1 MKTLCFVLLLLVGF
15 SSCGKDEV
23 VSNSPLQ
30 PGADSSMS
38 DSDKKDDDEL
48 SKEDKDEE
56 QAVRPSDL
64 DLAMNAVVAWSVEPE
79 VYLSKIDLEM
89 LERQQSVTIEQL
101 KGLVKIDAVV
111 DHIGV
116 YHFTDEDI
124 LHVKL
129 VDVKWNRELQKITFR
144 LAYKNMVGR
153 LMQSLPFDLDAYYAA
168 RFKVN
173 VSFVEAHYLQGVYQN
188 AGAFLEDLLVYD
200 VEEFLPELYSKGI
213 DVRHNTMTVTF
224 KLYHKKSKQDLGV
237 QVTKELRG
245 FKTQDELLK
254 AVMIGATA
262 EVHEQAVELM
272 ARYDFKKDLKDYLK
286 NKILN
291 KKWMQQMDYSIG
303 NQPLYY
309 SVERSDIYSRP
320 VEIIKGQGS
329 RLDVYLESPVWRL
342 DEAEL
347 DGRHLK
353 LRVGLYSIN
362 HIDLTGI
369 SYDIVIPN
377 VIK

>member
-1 MKTLCFVLLLLVGF
+1 MKTLCFALLLLVGF

-23 VSNSPLQ
+23 VSNSPLRSE
-30 PGADSSMS
+30 ADSSMS

-64 DLAMNAVVAWSVEPE
+64 DLAMNAVMSWSVEPE
-79 VYLSKIDLEM
+79 VYLNKVNVEILE
-89 LERQQSVTIEQL
+89 QQSLTIEQL
-101 KGLVKIDAVV
+101 KGLVKIDAVI
-111 DHIGV
+111 DHLGV
-116 YHFTDEDI
+116 YHFTEEDI
-124 LHVKL
+124 LNIRL
-129 VDVKWNRELQKITFR
+129 ANVKWDYMQQKIEFK
-144 LAYKNMVGR
+144 LAYKGITGR
-153 LMQSLPFDLDAYYAA
+153 IQQSLPFNLASYYAM

-173 VSFVEAHYLQGVYQN
+173 STFVETHYLQGVYQY
-188 AGAFLEDLLVYD
+188 AGSFLGNLL
-200 VEEFLPELYSKGI
+200 EFDTEKYLPELYSKGI
-213 DVRHNTMTVTF
+213 DVRNNTMTVTF
-224 KLYHKKSKQDLGV
+224 SVYDRLANLDLGI

-342 DEAEL
+342 DAAEL

-362 HIDLTGI
+362 HIDLTDI